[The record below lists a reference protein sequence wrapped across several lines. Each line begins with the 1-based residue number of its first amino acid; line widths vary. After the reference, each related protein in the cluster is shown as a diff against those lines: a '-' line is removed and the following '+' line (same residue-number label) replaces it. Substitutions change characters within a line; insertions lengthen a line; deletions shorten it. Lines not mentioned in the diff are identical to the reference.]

1 MITGYDPVNCQIG
14 DTRITCYY
22 KKCGLCEML
31 LSGGD
36 YCIIELR
43 KLGGGKMS
51 GKTENGKV
59 DSGLEKYQQ
68 KRDFVVSP
76 EPKGRNGGDEIKS
89 AGNIFVIQEHDANH
103 LHWDLRLEM
112 GGVLKSWALP
122 KEPPQDEGIK
132 RLAIQVEDH
141 PIDYASFEG
150 IIPEGN
156 YGAGTVKIWD
166 KGEFILEDQDE
177 NRMVLELRG
186 QKMKGKFVLVKTK
199 YRGKSQW
206 LFFKRKEGLLTF

>member
-1 MITGYDPVNCQIG
+1 MNTYYDPVNCQIG
-14 DTRITCYY
+14 NTRITCYY

-36 YCIIELR
+36 YCIIEL
-43 KLGGGKMS
+43 GGNKMS
-51 GKTENGKV
+51 GKVGNSV
-59 DSGLEKYQQ
+59 LEKYQD
-68 KRDFVVSP
+68 KRDFGASP
-76 EPKGRNGGDEIKS
+76 EPKGEDNENSNIKKT
-89 AGNIFVIQEHDANH
+89 GNIFVIQEHDASH

-112 GGVLKSWALP
+112 EGVLKSWALP
-122 KEPPQDEGIK
+122 KEPPQVDGIK

-141 PIDYASFEG
+141 PIEYASFEG

-156 YGAGTVKIWD
+156 YGAGNVKIWD
-166 KGEFILEDQDE
+166 KGEFKLEDQDE
-177 NRMVLELRG
+177 NHMVFELKG

-199 YRGKSQW
+199 YKGKSQW

>member
-1 MITGYDPVNCQIG
+1 
-14 DTRITCYY
+14 
-22 KKCGLCEML
+22 ML

-36 YCIIELR
+36 YCIIEL
-43 KLGGGKMS
+43 GGNKMS
-51 GKTENGKV
+51 GNTENGKV

-68 KRDFVVSP
+68 KRDFAISP
-76 EPKGRNGGDEIKS
+76 EPKVENSGVNNIKN
-89 AGNIFVIQEHDANH
+89 ARNIFVIQEHNASH

-112 GGVLKSWALP
+112 DGVLKSWALP
-122 KEPPQDEGIK
+122 KEPPQAEGIK
-132 RLAIQVEDH
+132 RLAIRVEDH

-150 IIPEGN
+150 MIPEGN

-166 KGEFILEDQDE
+166 KGEFKLEDQDE
-177 NRMVLELRG
+177 NRMVFELKG

-199 YRGKSQW
+199 YKGQNSW

>member
-1 MITGYDPVNCQIG
+1 MKTDYEPVNCQIG
-14 DTRITCYY
+14 NTRITCYY

-36 YCIIELR
+36 YCIIEL
-43 KLGGGKMS
+43 GGNRMGE
-51 GKTENGKV
+51 KTGNSE
-59 DSGLEKYQQ
+59 LEKYQQ
-68 KRDFVVSP
+68 KRDFAVSP
-76 EPKGRNGGDEIKS
+76 EPKGGDSDKGEIKNVGS
-89 AGNIFVIQEHDANH
+89 IFVIQEHNASH

-112 GGVLKSWALP
+112 EGVLKSWALP
-122 KEPPQDEGIK
+122 KEPPQIDGIK
-132 RLAIQVEDH
+132 RLAIKVEDH

-156 YGAGTVKIWD
+156 YGAGSVKIWD
-166 KGEFILEDQDE
+166 KGEFKLEDQDE
-177 NRMVLELRG
+177 NRMVFELRG

-199 YRGKSQW
+199 YKGKSQW

>member
-1 MITGYDPVNCQIG
+1 MNVDYNPVNCQIG
-14 DTRITCYY
+14 NMRITCYY
-22 KKCGLCEML
+22 KKCDLCQIL

-36 YCIIELR
+36 YCIIEL
-43 KLGGGKMS
+43 GGNKMS
-51 GKTENGKV
+51 GKTENN
-59 DSGLEKYQQ
+59 GLEKYQQ
-68 KRDFVVSP
+68 KRDFAISP
-76 EPKGRNGGDEIKS
+76 EPKGMNGDINNIKN
-89 AGNIFVIQEHDANH
+89 AGSIFVIQEHNASH

-112 GGVLKSWALP
+112 DGVLKSFALP
-122 KEPPQDEGIK
+122 KEPPQVEGIK
-132 RLAIQVEDH
+132 RLAIHVEDH

-166 KGEFILEDQDE
+166 KGEFKLEDQDE
-177 NRMVLELRG
+177 NRMVFELRG

-199 YRGKSQW
+199 YKGQNSW

>member
-1 MITGYDPVNCQIG
+1 
-14 DTRITCYY
+14 
-22 KKCGLCEML
+22 ML

-36 YCIIELR
+36 YCIIEL
-43 KLGGGKMS
+43 GGNKMS

-59 DSGLEKYQQ
+59 DSGMEKYQQ
-68 KRDFVVSP
+68 KRDFAISP
-76 EPKGRNGGDEIKS
+76 EPKVGNSENSEIKKV
-89 AGNIFVIQEHDANH
+89 GNIFVIQEHNASH

-112 GGVLKSWALP
+112 DGVLKSWVFP
-122 KEPPQDEGIK
+122 KEPPVGEGIK

-141 PIDYASFEG
+141 PINYASFEG

-166 KGEFILEDQDE
+166 KGEFKLEDQDE
-177 NRMVLELRG
+177 DRMIFELKG
-186 QKMKGKFVLVKTK
+186 QKMKGKFVLVKSRYK
-199 YRGKSQW
+199 GQNSW